1 MDRRTDGRGT
11 IRFVADSDGL
21 AQVKVGKELR
31 LAPNAR
37 LEVDVRTYEGKVKEF
52 KIIDC
57 ATRVGA
63 FDPQNVTV
71 KGSAVV
77 LQNKKTAQGADD
89 PDIYV
94 RMEPGLLLIFR

>member
-1 MDRRTDGRGT
+1 MD
-11 IRFVADSDGL
+11 VSAY
-21 AQVKVGKELR
+21 K
-31 LAPNAR
+31 
-37 LEVDVRTYEGKVKEF
+37 GKVKEF

-57 ATRVGA
+57 TTRVGS
-63 FDPQNVTV
+63 FDPENITI

-94 RMEPGLLLIFR
+94 RMKPGLMMIVR